1 MATKSSK
8 PSKSAEPTKV
18 NSTTHLDVPA
28 EQVWQM
34 IGQFKSFADWHPA
47 VEKSELEQGGSVR
60 RLSLIGGGTIVER
73 LERIDDE
80 SFKYR
85 YSIVDSPLPVA
96 NYVSELRVVKDDSG
110 NGCSV
115 EWSSEFAPAAGTST
129 SDAEKSIRDIY
140 DAGLNNLQSLFV
152 KKQPG

>member
-1 MATKSSK
+1 MATKSSSK
-8 PSKSAEPTKV
+8 SSDPSKPTKV

-85 YSIVDSPLPVA
+85 YSIIDSPLPVA
-96 NYVSELRVVKDDSG
+96 NYVAELRVVKDDSG
-110 NGCSV
+110 KGCSV
-115 EWSSEFAPAAGTST
+115 EWSSEFAPAAGASVT
-129 SDAEKSIRDIY
+129 DAEKAIRDVY
-140 DAGLNNLQSLFV
+140 DAGLNNLQTLFA
-152 KKQPG
+152 KK

>member
-60 RLSLIGGGTIVER
+60 RLS
-73 LERIDDE
+73 
-80 SFKYR
+80 
-85 YSIVDSPLPVA
+85 
-96 NYVSELRVVKDDSG
+96 
-110 NGCSV
+110 
-115 EWSSEFAPAAGTST
+115 
-129 SDAEKSIRDIY
+129 
-140 DAGLNNLQSLFV
+140 
-152 KKQPG
+152 

>member
-8 PSKSAEPTKV
+8 SSDSSKASKV

-47 VEKSELEQGGSVR
+47 VEKSELEQGGMVR

-110 NGCSV
+110 TGCSV
-115 EWSSEFAPAAGTST
+115 EWSSEFAPAGGASA
-129 SDAEKSIRDIY
+129 SDAEKAIRDVY
-140 DAGLNNLQSLFV
+140 EAGLNNLQTLFG
-152 KKQPG
+152 KK

>member
-1 MATKSSK
+1 
-8 PSKSAEPTKV
+8 
-18 NSTTHLDVPA
+18 
-28 EQVWQM
+28 M

-47 VEKSELEQGGSVR
+47 VEKSELEEGGSVR
-60 RLSLIGGGTIVER
+60 RLSLIGSGTIVER

-110 NGCSV
+110 KGCSV
-115 EWSSEFAPAAGTST
+115 EWSSEFAPASGASAT
-129 SDAEKSIRDIY
+129 DAEKAIRDVY
-140 DAGLNNLQSLFV
+140 EAGLNNLQTMFRKS
-152 KKQPG
+152 